1 VPALPRLQA
10 YELAKSLPH
19 FDRDLTA
26 YYLLPAPAR
35 EYELHV
41 AHSIM
46 RLHSPAS
53 LDDLQRYLAAWR
65 NQGLLH
71 VLSVAALNMPT
82 LADWF
87 PVNTPSHSADEDAR
101 ALYHLLEQYKADP
114 GKYESDISLFIAALG
129 DQTSPTAQAIAS
141 TLDRLA
147 ILMSVKSNASE
158 ETGHDLAGALQA
170 FPRLDSLEPQ
180 DVWTRIK
187 SALELALPPTLLQLD
202 PACAKKRVKHA
213 KGTW

>member
-1 VPALPRLQA
+1 
-10 YELAKSLPH
+10 
-19 FDRDLTA
+19 LTA
-26 YYLLPAPAR
+26 YYLSLLPNTAR

-46 RLHSPAS
+46 RLHSPANPE
-53 LDDLQRYLAAWR
+53 DLRRQLATWR
-65 NQGLLH
+65 HQGLVH
-71 VLSVAALNMPT
+71 VLSVAALNMPD

-87 PVNTPSHSADEDAR
+87 PVDTPDRSTDEDAR
-101 ALYHLLEQYKADP
+101 SLHHLLEQCKADP
-114 GKYESDISLFIAALG
+114 GKYESDIGLFIAALG
-129 DQTSPTAQAIAS
+129 DQKSPTAQAIAT

-147 ILMSVKSNASE
+147 VLMSVKSNASDE
-158 ETGHDLAGALQA
+158 PGHDLASCLQA

-187 SALELALPPTLLQLD
+187 PALELALPPTLLQLD